1 MLTITL
7 MLVGVLVISMVSTN
21 NTARSS
27 THEYPVVCC
36 ETHNIISDSV
46 CAIYYNQALD
56 SISIIIYGSARWS
69 LNT

>member
-1 MLTITL
+1 ML
-7 MLVGVLVISMVSTN
+7 MLVGVLVILWFSAN
-21 NTARSS
+21 NTAQSS

-56 SISIIIYGSARWS
+56 SITIIIYGSAQGS
-69 LNT
+69 LNA